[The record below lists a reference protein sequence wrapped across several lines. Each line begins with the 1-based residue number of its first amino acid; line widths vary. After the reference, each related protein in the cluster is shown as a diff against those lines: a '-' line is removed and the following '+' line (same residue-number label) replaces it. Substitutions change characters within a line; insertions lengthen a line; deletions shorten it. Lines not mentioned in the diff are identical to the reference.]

1 VAIDAE
7 LRAAVEAWIADDPD
21 PVDRAELA
29 TLLGWAESAAYAEEA
44 GVAGAAPEADEM
56 ARQLTDRFAGRL
68 AFGTAGLRGQLGA
81 GPNRMNRAVVRG
93 ATSAVADWLLASAPP
108 GDGVV
113 IGCDARH
120 RSDEFADEAAR
131 VLAGAGIR
139 AHLLPR
145 PCPTPLVA
153 FAVRQL
159 GAAAG
164 IMITAS
170 HNPRT
175 DNGYKLY
182 LADGAQVI
190 PPADSE
196 IEGRIAALG
205 PLREIRTATL
215 GGPLIIRHGD
225 EVAAAYL
232 AAITPAPVA
241 GAATAPRVVY
251 TPMHGVAGPLL
262 LRALQRAGFAR
273 PHVVT
278 VQGQADPDFPTA
290 AFPNPEEPAALTL
303 ALADARA
310 LDADLVLA
318 NDPDGD
324 RLAVAVPE
332 PDTRRT
338 PRDEPDGGI
347 ALPDGRWRILTG
359 DQVGALLGAY
369 LLAPRDLAPGQLAS
383 GVAGQAGQPLVA
395 TTIVS
400 STLLSKI
407 AAAAGAQYRE
417 TLTGFK
423 WIARAA
429 DDVAG
434 ATFAFGYEEAIGY
447 AVGATVRD
455 KDGISA
461 AVAFLSLAAGAAR
474 DGQSVL
480 DRYDDLERAHGV
492 HLTSQLSLRI
502 PGTAEVM
509 RRLRAAPPA
518 TLDGRPVDGHTD
530 YAAAAS
536 GGPSSGLPPSD
547 VLSYRIGRDRVVI
560 RPSGTE
566 PKVKAYFEI
575 VEPVPPGGL
584 IAARMTA
591 QRRLRPLRE
600 AVGALLTGMTTIT
613 GQHGGLPP
621 PGPGRV
627 PASRREQPLRTIPN
641 YGSPGGTS
649 RAARA
654 SPRAAR
660 AVTAEPGAVAAGL
673 VPARRDAGD
682 TRHDRHPRPVRAHL
696 QGHRRPADGAVRD
709 VRRVRDAGGHE
720 LQRHA
725 AGQAGRP
732 RLAGHRRQPCH
743 RDRHAGQRGHL
754 ARGGRHRPGRVRDL
768 LRRGPRPDR
777 GVLDHGAAV
786 RLRAPGRLG
795 GRGGHDRQ
803 PPRRLV
809 ARLRRGHPRGAAAVP
824 PLARRPGPRGR
835 GRAGS

>member
-1 VAIDAE
+1 VAIDGQ

-29 TLLGWAESAAYAEEA
+29 ALLERAEVATYAEEA
-44 GVAGAAPEADEM
+44 GVAGAAPEAD
-56 ARQLTDRFAGRL
+56 ATTSQLRDRFAGRL
-68 AFGTAGLRGQLGA
+68 TFGTAGLRGQIGA
-81 GPNRMNRAVVRG
+81 GPNRMNRAVVRA
-93 ATSAVADWLLASAPP
+93 ATSAVAGWLLASAPA

-120 RSDEFADEAAR
+120 RSAEFADEAAR
-131 VLAGAGIR
+131 VVAGAGIR

-153 FAVRQL
+153 FAVRHL

-196 IEGRIAALG
+196 IEDRIAALG

-215 GGPLIIRHGD
+215 DSPLIAWHGD
-225 EVAAAYL
+225 EVAGAYL
-232 AAITPAPVA
+232 AAITPAAVQGA
-241 GAATAPRVVY
+241 GPAPRVVY

-262 LRALQRAGFAR
+262 LRALQRAGFAK

-338 PRDEPDGGI
+338 PRGEPGTAQ
-347 ALPDGRWRILTG
+347 ALEDGRWRVLTG

-369 LLAPRDLAPGQLAS
+369 LLDPRNLAPGQLEPAGKAGDTGAAS
-383 GVAGQAGQPLVA
+383 GAGGTPLVA

-407 AAAAGAQYRE
+407 AAAAGARYAE

-429 DDVAG
+429 DAAPASAG
-434 ATFAFGYEEAIGY
+434 EAAATFVFGYEEAIGY
-447 AVGATVRD
+447 AVGGAVRD

-461 AVAFLSLAAGAAR
+461 AVAFLRLATDAALA
-474 DGQSVL
+474 GQSVL

-492 HLTSQLSLRI
+492 HLTSQLSLPI
-502 PGTAEVM
+502 PGATEVM

-518 TLDGRPVDGHTD
+518 TLGGQPVDEHTD
-530 YAAAAS
+530 YAAPAAAA
-536 GGPSSGLPPSD
+536 GPPSPGLTPSGLPLSD
-547 VLSYRIGRDRVVI
+547 VLSFRIGRDRVVI

-591 QRRLRPLRE
+591 QRRLAPLRE
-600 AVGALLTGMTTIT
+600 AVSALLTGMTTI
-613 GQHGGLPP
+613 
-621 PGPGRV
+621 
-627 PASRREQPLRTIPN
+627 
-641 YGSPGGTS
+641 
-649 RAARA
+649 
-654 SPRAAR
+654 
-660 AVTAEPGAVAAGL
+660 
-673 VPARRDAGD
+673 
-682 TRHDRHPRPVRAHL
+682 
-696 QGHRRPADGAVRD
+696 AD
-709 VRRVRDAGGHE
+709 
-720 LQRHA
+720 QRH
-725 AGQAGRP
+725 G
-732 RLAGHRRQPCH
+732 
-743 RDRHAGQRGHL
+743 
-754 ARGGRHRPGRVRDL
+754 
-768 LRRGPRPDR
+768 
-777 GVLDHGAAV
+777 
-786 RLRAPGRLG
+786 
-795 GRGGHDRQ
+795 
-803 PPRRLV
+803 
-809 ARLRRGHPRGAAAVP
+809 
-824 PLARRPGPRGR
+824 
-835 GRAGS
+835 

>member
-1 VAIDAE
+1 VAIDGE
-7 LRAAVEAWIADDPD
+7 LRAAVEAWVADDPD
-21 PVDRAELA
+21 PVDRAELTSLLHAALAEA
-29 TLLGWAESAAYAEEA
+29 TTLADATALADAPALGD
-44 GVAGAAPEADEM
+44 GAAPADAPALSGAAAPVGAAALAGTGDA
-56 ARQLTDRFAGRL
+56 ARQLADRFAGRL
-68 AFGTAGLRGQLGA
+68 TFGTAGLRGQIGA

-93 ATSAVADWLLASAPP
+93 ATSAVAGWLLASEPA

-131 VLAGAGIR
+131 VLAGAGIK

-145 PCPTPLVA
+145 PGPTPLVA
-153 FAVRQL
+153 FAVRHL
-159 GAAAG
+159 GTAAG

-182 LADGAQVI
+182 LGDGAQVI

-205 PLREIRTATL
+205 PLREIRTARL
-215 GGPLIIRHGD
+215 DSPLITRHGD

-232 AAITPAPVA
+232 TAITPAAVE

-278 VQGQADPDFPTA
+278 VQAQADPEFPTA
-290 AFPNPEEPAALTL
+290 TFPNPEEPAALTL
-303 ALADARA
+303 ALADAKA

-332 PDTRRT
+332 PDTRRK
-338 PRDEPDGGI
+338 PRAQPGSGA
-347 ALPDGRWRILTG
+347 ALADGRWRILTG
-359 DQVGALLGAY
+359 DQVGALLGDY
-369 LLAPRDLAPGQLAS
+369 LLAPRQVESARKARQAGGAS
-383 GVAGQAGQPLVA
+383 GGTGTPLVA

-429 DDVAG
+429 DALPPKTGEAG
-434 ATFAFGYEEAIGY
+434 ATFVFGYEEAIGY
-447 AVGATVRD
+447 AVGGTVRD

-461 AVAFLSLAAGAAR
+461 AVAFLSLATDAALA
-474 DGQSVL
+474 GQSVL

-509 RRLRAAPPA
+509 RLLRAAPPV
-518 TLDGRPVDGHTD
+518 TLGGQPVDDHTD
-530 YAAAAS
+530 YAAPAAS
-536 GGPSSGLPPSD
+536 GQPAPGLAPSGLPPSD

-575 VEPVPPGGL
+575 VEPVLPGGL

-591 QRRLRPLRE
+591 QRRLEPLRE
-600 AVGALLTGMTTIT
+600 AVSALLTGMTSIA
-613 GQHGGLPP
+613 
-621 PGPGRV
+621 
-627 PASRREQPLRTIPN
+627 AST
-641 YGSPGGTS
+641 
-649 RAARA
+649 
-654 SPRAAR
+654 
-660 AVTAEPGAVAAGL
+660 
-673 VPARRDAGD
+673 
-682 TRHDRHPRPVRAHL
+682 
-696 QGHRRPADGAVRD
+696 
-709 VRRVRDAGGHE
+709 AGGS
-720 LQRHA
+720 
-725 AGQAGRP
+725 AG
-732 RLAGHRRQPCH
+732 
-743 RDRHAGQRGHL
+743 
-754 ARGGRHRPGRVRDL
+754 VDL
-768 LRRGPRPDR
+768 
-777 GVLDHGAAV
+777 
-786 RLRAPGRLG
+786 RLR
-795 GRGGHDRQ
+795 D
-803 PPRRLV
+803 
-809 ARLRRGHPRGAAAVP
+809 
-824 PLARRPGPRGR
+824 
-835 GRAGS
+835 

>member
-1 VAIDAE
+1 MAIDGE

-21 PVDRAELA
+21 PVDRAELTA
-29 TLLGWAESAAYAEEA
+29 LLERAEVAAYAEGV
-44 GVAGAAPEADEM
+44 GVAGAAPEADQT
-56 ARQLTDRFAGRL
+56 ASQLRDRFAGRL
-68 AFGTAGLRGQLGA
+68 TFGTAGLRGQIGA

-93 ATSAVADWLLASAPP
+93 ATSAVAGWLLASRPA

-139 AHLLPR
+139 VHLLPR
-145 PCPTPLVA
+145 PGPTPLVA
-153 FAVRQL
+153 FAVRHL
-159 GAAAG
+159 GTAAG
-164 IMITAS
+164 IMVTAS

-182 LADGAQVI
+182 LGDGAQVI
-190 PPADSE
+190 PPLDGE

-205 PLREIRTATL
+205 PLGEIPTARL
-215 GGPLIIRHGD
+215 DSPLITRHDD

-232 AAITPAPVA
+232 TAITAAEVA
-241 GAATAPRVVY
+241 GSGNAVPEPGPRVVY

-262 LRALQRAGFAR
+262 LRALERAGFAR

-278 VQGQADPDFPTA
+278 VQGQADPEFPTA

-303 ALADARA
+303 ALADAKA

-332 PDTRRT
+332 PDTRRQ
-338 PRDEPDGGI
+338 PRAEPGSAE
-347 ALPDGRWRILTG
+347 ALEDGRWRILTG

-369 LLAPRDLAPGQLAS
+369 LLADS
-383 GVAGQAGQPLVA
+383 GAGTPLVA

-400 STLLSKI
+400 STLLAKI
-407 AAAAGAQYRE
+407 AAAAGARYRQ

-429 DDVAG
+429 DDVPG

-447 AVGATVRD
+447 AVGGAVRD

-461 AVAFLSLAAGAAR
+461 AVAFLRLAAEAALA
-474 DGQSVL
+474 GQSVL

-502 PGTAEVM
+502 AVTAEVM

-518 TLDGRPVDGHTD
+518 TLAGQPVDEHTD
-530 YAAAAS
+530 YAAPPPDGTAA
-536 GGPSSGLPPSD
+536 GRSGLPPSD

-591 QRRLRPLRE
+591 QRRLAPLRE
-600 AVGALLTGMTTIT
+600 AVSALLTGMTTIT
-613 GQHGGLPP
+613 GQ
-621 PGPGRV
+621 
-627 PASRREQPLRTIPN
+627 
-641 YGSPGGTS
+641 
-649 RAARA
+649 
-654 SPRAAR
+654 
-660 AVTAEPGAVAAGL
+660 
-673 VPARRDAGD
+673 
-682 TRHDRHPRPVRAHL
+682 
-696 QGHRRPADGAVRD
+696 
-709 VRRVRDAGGHE
+709 
-720 LQRHA
+720 
-725 AGQAGRP
+725 
-732 RLAGHRRQPCH
+732 RQP
-743 RDRHAGQRGHL
+743 G
-754 ARGGRHRPGRVRDL
+754 
-768 LRRGPRPDR
+768 
-777 GVLDHGAAV
+777 
-786 RLRAPGRLG
+786 
-795 GRGGHDRQ
+795 
-803 PPRRLV
+803 
-809 ARLRRGHPRGAAAVP
+809 
-824 PLARRPGPRGR
+824 
-835 GRAGS
+835 

>member
-1 VAIDAE
+1 VAIDGE
-7 LRAAVEAWIADDPD
+7 LHAAVAAWIADDPD
-21 PVDRAELA
+21 PVDRAELT
-29 TLLGWAESAAYAEEA
+29 TLLERAESAAYAEEV
-44 GVAGAAPEADEM
+44 GVAGAAPEADQT
-56 ARQLTDRFAGRL
+56 ASQLRDRFAGRL
-68 AFGTAGLRGQLGA
+68 TFGTAGLRGQIGA

-93 ATSAVADWLLASAPP
+93 ATSAVAGWLLASRPA

-139 AHLLPR
+139 VHLLPR

-153 FAVRQL
+153 FAVRHL
-159 GAAAG
+159 GTAAG
-164 IMITAS
+164 IMVTAS

-182 LADGAQVI
+182 IGDGAQVI
-190 PPADSE
+190 PPVDSE

-205 PLREIRTATL
+205 PLREIRTAPL
-215 GGPLIIRHGD
+215 DSPLITRHGD

-232 AAITPAPVA
+232 TAITAAGVA
-241 GAATAPRVVY
+241 GAGAAPRVVY

-262 LRALQRAGFAR
+262 LRALERAGFDR

-278 VQGQADPDFPTA
+278 VQGQADPEFPTA

-303 ALADARA
+303 ALADAKA

-332 PDTRRT
+332 PDTRRQ
-338 PRDEPDGGI
+338 PRAEPGSAE
-347 ALPDGRWRILTG
+347 ALDDGRWRILTG

-369 LLAPRDLAPGQLAS
+369 LLAPRNHAPGDHAP
-383 GVAGQAGQPLVA
+383 GNHAPANFGPREPDPAGKGGGAAEAGGAGAPLVA

-400 STLLSKI
+400 STLLAKI
-407 AAAAGAQYRE
+407 AAAAGARYRE

-447 AVGATVRD
+447 AVGGAVRD

-461 AVAFLSLAAGAAR
+461 AVAFLRLAAEAALA
-474 DGQSVL
+474 GQSVL

-492 HLTSQLSLRI
+492 HLTSQLSVRI

-518 TLDGRPVDGHTD
+518 TLGGQPVDEHTD
-530 YAAAAS
+530 YAASAAAP
-536 GGPSSGLPPSD
+536 GLPPSGLPPSD

-591 QRRLRPLRE
+591 QRRLAPLRE
-600 AVGALLTGMTTIT
+600 AVSALFTGLTTIT
-613 GQHGGLPP
+613 GQ
-621 PGPGRV
+621 
-627 PASRREQPLRTIPN
+627 
-641 YGSPGGTS
+641 
-649 RAARA
+649 
-654 SPRAAR
+654 
-660 AVTAEPGAVAAGL
+660 
-673 VPARRDAGD
+673 
-682 TRHDRHPRPVRAHL
+682 
-696 QGHRRPADGAVRD
+696 
-709 VRRVRDAGGHE
+709 
-720 LQRHA
+720 
-725 AGQAGRP
+725 
-732 RLAGHRRQPCH
+732 RQP
-743 RDRHAGQRGHL
+743 G
-754 ARGGRHRPGRVRDL
+754 
-768 LRRGPRPDR
+768 
-777 GVLDHGAAV
+777 
-786 RLRAPGRLG
+786 
-795 GRGGHDRQ
+795 
-803 PPRRLV
+803 
-809 ARLRRGHPRGAAAVP
+809 
-824 PLARRPGPRGR
+824 
-835 GRAGS
+835 